1 MLFILSRHK
10 INAWFSAVIVG
21 LVCVACAGSLASVSD
36 EPSLCLPP
44 GVTTLPS
51 PSSITGGESV
61 RTPFG
66 PGILLHYQGE
76 REAID
81 IVWVHGAPIAI
92 DPDAADPLV
101 PVWIKSPEA
110 ACRWHQEWVG
120 GERA

>member
-1 MLFILSRHK
+1 MKVWLRAIL
-10 INAWFSAVIVG
+10 VG
-21 LVCVACAGSLASVSD
+21 LVCVGCAGSLWSISD
-36 EPSLCLPP
+36 DSPICLPP
-44 GVTTLPS
+44 GVMALPS

-66 PGILLHYQGE
+66 PGVLLHYQGE

-81 IVWVHGAPIAI
+81 IVWVQGEPIAI
-92 DPDAADPLV
+92 DPDAADPMV
-101 PVWIKSPEA
+101 PVWIKSPGV